1 MRERVTMRT
10 ARRLLGTA
18 ALLAAAI
25 TTACAHSA
33 PGGTAAPT
41 PAGSPRPTQADTV
54 ASAAVA
60 LRVESH
66 NSSAV
71 VIYAARG
78 RMRQRLGMVT
88 GTTTRTFSIPGRFAG
103 DASGFYLVA
112 HRVGG
117 GAGTDMSSPTV
128 TVQPGQ
134 TVVWTLES
142 ELPHSSRS
150 IE

>member
-1 MRERVTMRT
+1 MRT
-10 ARRLLGTA
+10 ARTLPGTA
-18 ALLAAAI
+18 ARLAAAVI
-25 TTACAHSA
+25 ATACAHSA
-33 PGGTAAPT
+33 PGGTVAPT

-66 NSSAV
+66 NSSDV

-88 GTTTRTFSIPGRFAG
+88 GTTTRTFTIPGSFAG

-117 GAGTDMSSPTV
+117 AGTDVSSPTV

-142 ELPHSSRS
+142 ELPRSSLS
-150 IE
+150 VE